1 MTSTVTVMLRDLKT
15 EIEQLAEPI
24 VIQEG
29 FDLIEIKLSRFRR
42 NYRLQIFV
50 DSDHGVTLGDCA
62 SLSQLI
68 GAALDIEDVI
78 DARYILE
85 ISSSGLDRPLN
96 SKRDFQR
103 KIGKDMIIDLVDT
116 GGPRSVA
123 GKLTGIDG
131 DTLLIAGDVGEEKIS
146 LTEVQQGKIII

>member
-1 MTSTVTVMLRDLKT
+1 LTSTVTVMLRDLKT

>member
-1 MTSTVTVMLRDLKT
+1 LISTVSVMLRDLKT
-15 EIEQLAEPI
+15 EIEQLTEPI

-103 KIGKDMIIDLVDT
+103 KIGKDMIIDLVDA

-131 DTLLIAGDVGEEKIS
+131 NTLLIAGDAGEEKIS

>member
-1 MTSTVTVMLRDLKT
+1 LTSTVSVMLRDLKT
-15 EIEQLAEPI
+15 EIEQLTEPI

-68 GAALDIEDVI
+68 GAALDIGDVM

-85 ISSSGLDRPLN
+85 ISSSGLDRPLH

-103 KIGKDMIIDLVDT
+103 KIGKDMIIDLVDA

-123 GKLTGIDG
+123 GKLTGITG
-131 DTLLIAGDVGEEKIS
+131 DTLVIAGDAGEEKIS